1 MEKPMNPEGKITIKD
16 VARLSGLSKGTVDR
30 VIHNRG
36 EVSKKSY
43 DKVMKVIEEL
53 GYEPNIFASML
64 ASRKEH
70 VVAAILPFY
79 EKGEFWELLEEGL
92 RRAAEA
98 EKTFGVKVVRI
109 GYNQYDLESFREA
122 CEEALGMNPS
132 GVVIAPMFKNDTLS
146 FAGALRE
153 KDIPYVF
160 IDSKIEDDGY
170 LAYYGMPMYQSGYL
184 CAYLLSGGRE
194 IGNVAIIRIRRDKN
208 SQSDPTINRR
218 AGFMD
223 YFAEHYPESEVSNV
237 FIDPHDPESI
247 DSTLDV
253 FFKEHPDVRHI
264 VMFNSRIHL
273 VAAYLEKHGMESC
286 RVIGFDNLERNLSAL
301 RRGTVDMLITQHPDE
316 QVYNAIS
323 TLSDKIVLKK
333 EPQHK
338 DNFMHMDILTRYNVD
353 YY

>member
-1 MEKPMNPEGKITIKD
+1 M
-16 VARLSGLSKGTVDR
+16 
-30 VIHNRG
+30 
-36 EVSKKSY
+36 
-43 DKVMKVIEEL
+43 
-53 GYEPNIFASML
+53 
-64 ASRKEH
+64 
-70 VVAAILPFY
+70 
-79 EKGEFWELLEEGL
+79 
-92 RRAAEA
+92 
-98 EKTFGVKVVRI
+98 RI

-194 IGNVAIIRIRRDKN
+194 IGDVAIIRIRRDKN

-223 YFAEHYPESEVSNV
+223 YFAEHYPDSEVSNV

-247 DSTLDV
+247 DSSLDA